1 MHSSRS
7 LKLSTTF
14 KWLLAAGM
22 VSSLVACG
30 GDGGNDPVT
39 PPPVPKKTLT
49 VVGTAATGLAISG
62 GAVNAT
68 CRVGTGTA
76 TTAADGTYTVV
87 ASSTAADA
95 VGPCVLAVNTSA
107 GATLRSFATGDG
119 TRANITPLTELLVSY
134 VATQTGAGATATPAA
149 LVANTTLQTTVANPT
164 LLSASVTNLIDVIK
178 KTAGSDVVIPTNFL
192 NTTMTAATATNPNA
206 GDALDKVLDTLKAR
220 AVITATGAPSTAV
233 AQAAVQNAAQHTITG
248 ATGGN

>member
-22 VSSLVACG
+22 VSTLAACG
-30 GDGGNDPVT
+30 GDGSSEPVT

-49 VVGTAATGLAISG
+49 VVGTAATGLAIANGS
-62 GAVNAT
+62 VNAT

-76 TTAADGTYTVV
+76 TTAADGTFTVV
-87 ASSTAADA
+87 ASSTEADA
-95 VGPCVLAVNTSA
+95 VGPCVLAVSTPA
-107 GATLRSFATGDG
+107 GATLRSFAATDG
-119 TRANITPLTELLVSY
+119 ARANITPLTELLVSY
-134 VATQTGAGATATPAA
+134 VATQAGAASNANAAALVTNTGIQTVLSTPAVLQASVNSLISVITAAAGPGVTIPNNFLNAPLTAATPA
-149 LVANTTLQTTVANPT
+149 
-164 LLSASVTNLIDVIK
+164 
-178 KTAGSDVVIPTNFL
+178 
-192 NTTMTAATATNPNA
+192 NPNA

-233 AQAAVQNAAQHTITG
+233 AQAAVQNANQNRVTG
-248 ATGGN
+248 ATGGS

>member
-7 LKLSTTF
+7 LKLTTTF

-22 VSSLVACG
+22 VSTLVACG
-30 GDGGNDPVT
+30 GDGGSDPVT

-62 GAVNAT
+62 GSVNAT

-76 TTAADGTYTVV
+76 TTGADGTYTVV

-119 TRANITPLTELLVSY
+119 ARANITPLTELLVSY
-134 VATQTGAGATATPAA
+134 VATQSGAGSAANPAT
-149 LVANTTLQTTVANPT
+149 LVANSGVQTVLSNQTVLQ
-164 LLSASVTNLIDVIK
+164 ASVTNLIDVLK
-178 KTAGSDVVIPTNFL
+178 KTAGSDVVIPTDFL
-192 NTTMTAATATNPNA
+192 NKPMTAATATNPNS

-233 AQAAVQNAAQHTITG
+233 AQAAVQNAAQHTVTG
-248 ATGGN
+248 ATGGG